1 RPLAPQR
8 LRSKLNCS
16 AGSAG
21 SIIARAARLA
31 RAAHIAAEYRQGRRL
46 KRRGAPVGSE
56 MPLASCFGRTGG
68 AIELAEAKRMVA
80 LGCHLAL
87 IETCSQV
94 VTEKGP
100 PVVSWQPLHQRF

>member
-1 RPLAPQR
+1 
-8 LRSKLNCS
+8 
-16 AGSAG
+16 
-21 SIIARAARLA
+21 
-31 RAAHIAAEYRQGRRL
+31 
-46 KRRGAPVGSE
+46 

-100 PVVSWQPLHQRF
+100 PVVSWQPLHQRFPQRWGYRGITRTWVCVVRSAL